1 MHCELDRKQKQAP
14 VWYLTFGFHIR
25 PYPQQKSFHSRPQTQ
40 AVGSWVKKTTA
51 SEEVAVKLDA
61 LLSSKRVYSTE
72 CCLNCRRCLNFEE
85 PLLISFYSSEHLRT
99 TISSSIV
106 HSIFFYFFL
115 YVSFEKVCMV
125 YLWYGVP
132 QSFALDPLL
141 FRLLCPA
148 TCSYRLQTE
157 PGLSLLNTLMHS
169 PHILPFCHDS
179 AVQKWR
185 TGTR

>member
-106 HSIFFYFFL
+106 HSIFIFCMFL
-115 YVSFEKVCMV
+115 LRKSVWCICGMVSHKV
-125 YLWYGVP
+125 L
-132 QSFALDPLL
+132 
-141 FRLLCPA
+141 
-148 TCSYRLQTE
+148 LQTHFCSVFYVQPLVRIVYKQN
-157 PGLSLLNTLMHS
+157 PGF
-169 PHILPFCHDS
+169 PF
-179 AVQKWR
+179 
-185 TGTR
+185 